1 MTSTETLIEEAVD
14 KNENIRGLISA
25 MKKADDLALASKID
39 ENTKTYVRE
48 YLLPELE
55 EIGLQIV
62 STDEL
67 STIASK
73 SAEKNLTQEE
83 KDMLSCLCED
93 ERNRLIFQQPVP
105 KKYYRLLM
113 GIEKKLDRPKEQ
125 Q

>member
-1 MTSTETLIEEAVD
+1 MTNEQLIEEALERFKEEFSWNKAPVTTHD
-14 KNENIRGLISA
+14 DSGNKITPEPLIYEQLEFL
-25 MKKADDLALASKID
+25 KK
-39 ENTKTYVRE
+39 
-48 YLLPELE
+48 
-55 EIGLQIV
+55 
-62 STDEL
+62 EL